1 MSAGKLQFTAS
12 EYKVNEKGEWV
23 GLKPGVERVEGTVGQ
38 VSIRV
43 SNTSSS
49 ALGRGTR
56 NEDYTVPGTSEVLTW
71 ASGESGIKLINF
83 ASKDDFLVEG
93 EEEIPLSLGSIQ
105 GAEYGSIRNSKVV
118 ITDDD
123 WFIPRHQWVETKLQ
137 FQQAD
142 GTWGESVDLKG
153 EKGSQGDKGEQG
165 LQGLQGIPGS
175 KGDKGEPGLQG
186 IQGVKGDKGEPGLQG
201 LQGVQGVPGSKGDK
215 GDPGVLEFGAWTDI
229 PLKAGTGSLR
239 IRRAGKF
246 IHLQGGTQIVIT
258 GINSGV
264 VGAEIGTIPNGFFNP
279 TPIKLFPIAINPATG
294 RTMGVG
300 FCRYGAGVINV
311 LPDSRFLDQ
320 NCYYQIDILFVE
332 D

>member
-1 MSAGKLQFTAS
+1 MSAGKLQFTKS

-38 VSIRV
+38 ASIRV

-49 ALGRGTR
+49 AKGRGTR
-56 NEDYTVPGTSEVLTW
+56 NEDYTVPGTSEILTW

-83 ASKDDFLVEG
+83 ATQDDFLVEG

-105 GAEYGSIRNSKVV
+105 GAEYGSVRNSKVV

-123 WFIPRHQWVETKLQ
+123 WFIPRHQWQGTQLQ

-142 GTWGESVDLKG
+142 GTWGEAVDLKG

-165 LQGLQGIPGS
+165 LQGLQGDKGDKGDTGLQGIPGS
-175 KGDKGEPGLQG
+175 KGDKGEQGLQG
-186 IQGVKGDKGEPGLQG
+186 IQGIPG
-201 LQGVQGVPGSKGDK
+201 PKGDK
-215 GDPGVLEFGAWTDI
+215 GDPGVLEFGAWTNI
-229 PLKAGTGSLR
+229 PLKAGRGSLR

-246 IHLQGGTQIVIT
+246 IHLQGGVQIVIT
-258 GINSGV
+258 GVNSGV

-279 TPIKLFPIAINPATG
+279 TPAKLVPIVIGAETG
-294 RTMGVG
+294 STMGVG
-300 FCRYGAGVINV
+300 FCRYGAGVMRV

-320 NCYYQIDILFVE
+320 NCYYYLDTLFVE